1 MTLWTILT
9 ALCFAALAFVV
20 WPLYRQSGRL
30 TLLLAG
36 VIVFSVGLSAALY
49 HRIGSPEVPSGAGTM
64 PDVNEMVTLLAERLE
79 ENPDD
84 AYGWTMLGQSY
95 ATLQRFAESIAAYE
109 KAIELEEGQDSGSLV
124 GLAIVLTNSQGGAI
138 SSRAASLLDDA
149 LVLEPDN
156 QNALFYSGYAAAS
169 RGDTAGAA
177 DHWERLMALNP
188 SPEIQELLEQKI
200 SEWRGVSPPP
210 VASSGVI
217 VATRLS
223 LSANALAVLPPEATV
238 FVIARDPAQ
247 PSPPIA
253 VARRQLSELPTVVEL
268 SDRDSMVPGRSLSAF
283 PQFEIVVRVSLS
295 GGPMAQSGDWFGSM
309 IFNASQ
315 DSTVDLVIDQQ
326 VP

>member
-1 MTLWTILT
+1 MTLWTVLT
-9 ALCFAALAFVV
+9 ALCFVALAFVV
-20 WPLYRQSGRL
+20 WPLYRHSRRL

-36 VIVFSVGLSAALY
+36 VVVFSVGLSAALY
-49 HRIGSPEVPSGAGTM
+49 HRIGSPEVPSGAGSM

-84 AYGWTMLGQSY
+84 AYGWTMLGRSY
-95 ATLQRFAESIAAYE
+95 ATLERFDESIAAYE

-124 GLAIVLTNSQGGAI
+124 ALAMVLTKSQGGAI

-149 LVLEPDN
+149 LVLDPDN

-177 DHWERLMALNP
+177 DRWERLTSLNS
-188 SPEIQELLEQKI
+188 SPEIQELLKQKI
-200 SEWRGVSPPP
+200 SEWRGVSPP
-210 VASSGVI
+210 VASSAVI
-217 VATRLS
+217 AAARLS

-253 VARRQLSELPTVVEL
+253 VVRRQLSELPTVVEL

-295 GGPMAQSGDWFGSM
+295 GGPMAQSGDWFGTM
-309 IFNASQ
+309 IFHASQ

>member
-1 MTLWTILT
+1 MMLWTLLI
-9 ALCFAALAFVV
+9 ALCLAALVIVV
-20 WPLYRQSGRL
+20 WPLYRQSRRL
-30 TLLLAG
+30 TPLLAG
-36 VIVFSVGLSAALY
+36 VIVFTVGLSAALY
-49 HRIGSPEVPSGAGTM
+49 YRIGSPEVPSGAGSM

-79 ENPDD
+79 ENPND
-84 AYGWTMLGQSY
+84 AYGWKMLGRSY
-95 ATLQRFAESIAAYE
+95 ATLLQFDESIAAYE
-109 KAIELEEGQDSGSLV
+109 KAIALEGGQDSETLV
-124 GLAIVLTNSQGGAI
+124 ALAMVFTKSQGGAI
-138 SSRAASLLDDA
+138 SSRAASLLEDA
-149 LVLEPDN
+149 LILEPDN

-169 RGDTAGAA
+169 RGETAVAA
-177 DHWERLMALNP
+177 DRWERLMGLNT

-210 VASSGVI
+210 VAPSGVI
-217 VATRLS
+217 VAARLS
-223 LSANALAVLPPEATV
+223 LSASALAVLPPEATV

-253 VARRQLSELPTVVEL
+253 VARRELSELPTVVEL

-295 GGPMAQSGDWFGSM
+295 GGPMAQSGDWFGST